1 MNRTRQGWLAAGLA
15 VAAVCAAGTLVAQE
29 QHEDEGSPA
38 AAAKAALSAHVTL
51 QRGLAASASHGR
63 PISAKFEV
71 DEGKSQLSVYTMQGS
86 KFYEVSVDPNSGR
99 VVKTEAIGEG
109 KDYTAAQGQSAAMA
123 KAKKSLQAA
132 VAEALRGNA
141 GFRAVSVMPSLK
153 DDRPVAEVT
162 IAKGEETKTV
172 SVPL

>member
-1 MNRTRQGWLAAGLA
+1 MCG
-15 VAAVCAAGTLVAQE
+15 AGTLASQE
-29 QHEDEGSPA
+29 PHEDEGSPA

-63 PISAKFEV
+63 AISAKFEV
-71 DEGKSQLSVYTMQGS
+71 DEGKSQLSVYTMKGG
-86 KFYEVSVDPNSGR
+86 KFYEVTVDPNSGH
-99 VVKTEAIGEG
+99 VVKTEDIGAGE
-109 KDYTAAQGQSAAMA
+109 DYTAAQGQSAAMA

-132 VAEALRGNA
+132 VAQALRGNS

-153 DDRPVAEVT
+153 GDRPVAEVT
-162 IAKGEETKTV
+162 IAKGEDTKTV